1 MNKLLEKLLNKLPF
15 VIVFAH
21 QKGGSGKSTI
31 CMNVSTEL
39 SKQFTTTFIDFDKLQ
54 QMTKYNNNRE
64 EPINSVVIKDERKL
78 EQFLRNDKGLTVID
92 LGGYD
97 SDLSRV
103 VLLLADMIII
113 PMSDSDNDIDGFRE
127 FSHLIEKTFKIRTD
141 SKAFILVNRVHHAD
155 KSTHRGL
162 TKYVENTIF
171 NVFDTVVRDNKLHT
185 RLLSTGKNVVEK
197 QFFSKPSKEIQSL
210 VQEIIE
216 KA

>member
-1 MNKLLEKLLNKLPF
+1 MYKSLERLLSLLPYL
-15 VIVFAH
+15 IVFAH
-21 QKGGSGKSTI
+21 QKGGSGKSTT

-39 SKQFTTTFIDFDKLQ
+39 SKIVPTTFIDFDKLQ
-54 QMTKYNNNRE
+54 QMTKYNRNRE
-64 EPINSVVIKDERKL
+64 EPINSVVIKDEKEL

-113 PMSDSDNDIDGFRE
+113 PMSDSDNDIDGFGE
-127 FSHLIEKTFKIRTD
+127 FTEVIEKTFELRTD
-141 SKAFILVNRVHHAD
+141 SKAFVLVNRVHHAD

-162 TKYVENTIF
+162 TKHVENTIF
-171 NVFDTVVRDNKLHT
+171 NVFDTVVRDNKLHA
-185 RLLSTGKNVVEK
+185 RLLSTGQNVVEK
-197 QFFSKPSKEIQSL
+197 QFFSKPSKEIQAL